1 VDRPGERSEPHSKS
15 EPVGKRHLTL
25 VHAADLHLCEAD
37 ADYCLDVLDELMDLC
52 VKVQASVLL
61 LAGDIFDSFDAAEAL
76 REPFRSRV
84 ERLDQRCKVLFLPG
98 NHDEQR
104 QGPRRLGALDL
115 GPVMLLDRRPFS
127 LVRFEEEGVEV
138 VAVPEQRD
146 YDDYRRWGVPAKAAP
161 VRIVLAHGIVRGMA
175 YTGPAAGDEGGDA
188 PAGQLE
194 PRLFQELQADYAALG
209 HLHGRRQAIDDGVTL
224 SYPGS
229 ARVWR
234 RGESGEHGVWRL
246 AAGRNGVTS
255 EFVPLVSAGQYRVH
269 EVPVDLS
276 GTVDLAPLRPESWN
290 RNDWVV
296 LHATG
301 VVEDEND
308 LPSALADLR
317 RRYAGTVRRI
327 EIDTTDCEAMPG
339 IASQPLARRF
349 LQVWAASEPQDPAE
363 RPAWLRAR
371 QLGLLAIKHEL
382 AAGR

>member
-1 VDRPGERSEPHSKS
+1 M
-15 EPVGKRHLTL
+15 
-25 VHAADLHLCEAD
+25 
-37 ADYCLDVLDELMDLC
+37 LDELVELC
-52 VKVQASVLL
+52 FDVQASFLL
-61 LAGDIFDSFDAAEAL
+61 LAGDVFDSFDAAEAL
-76 REPFRSRV
+76 RGPFRMRV
-84 ERLDQRCKVLFLPG
+84 ERLDERCRVLFLPG

-104 QGPRRLGALDL
+104 QGSRRLSALDL

-127 LVRFEEEGVEV
+127 LLRFEEEGVEV
-138 VAVPEQRD
+138 VAIPEQPS
-146 YDDYRRWGVPAKAAP
+146 YDGYRRWGVPSKAAP
-161 VRIVLAHGIVRGMA
+161 VRIILAHGIVPGMA
-175 YTGPAAGDEGGDA
+175 YTGPAAGDDEEEA
-188 PAGQLE
+188 PAGVLE

-209 HLHGRRQAIDDGVTL
+209 HLHGRRQAVEDGVTL

-246 AAGRNGVTS
+246 VAGGTGVAS
-255 EFVPLVSAGQYRVH
+255 EFVPLRTAGQYRLY
-269 EVPVDLS
+269 EAPVDLA
-276 GTVDLAPLRPESWN
+276 GTIDLAPLRPGDWH

-308 LPSALADLR
+308 LPSAVADLR
-317 RRYAGTVRRI
+317 RRHAGTVRRL
-327 EIDTTDCEAMPG
+327 EVDTKDCEAMPG

-349 LQVWAASEPQDPAE
+349 LEVWQASEPRDPAE

-371 QLGLLAIKHEL
+371 QLGLLAIKQEL